1 MWFLI
6 KTSMGF
12 TAVLVALSYFGSQPA
27 PSANEPVSQLQLT
40 DAFAAAT
47 GAYTYLQGL
56 CTEKPEVCEK
66 GAETFTALAFRARE
80 GAKVAYELLDS
91 QLSGSDEKV
100 ALASGE
106 PPHAAPSSLPAGAQ
120 QPMPPKPQVLTTA
133 SVPVA
138 DTVVTGTVPLPKPR
152 PDR

>member
-27 PSANEPVSQLQLT
+27 PSGQEPASQLQLT
-40 DAFAAAT
+40 DAFVAAT

-66 GAETFTALAFRARE
+66 GAETFTAIAFRARE

-91 QLSGSDEKV
+91 QLSGTDDKP
-100 ALASGE
+100 ALA
-106 PPHAAPSSLPAGAQ
+106 AAATPGLPMSTGSVAS
-120 QPMPPKPQVLTTA
+120 QPMPPKPEALSAAATA
-133 SVPVA
+133 DA
-138 DTVVTGTVPLPKPR
+138 VVTGTVPLPQRR

>member
-27 PSANEPVSQLQLT
+27 PSGQEPASQLQLT
-40 DAFAAAT
+40 DAFVAAT

-56 CTEKPEVCEK
+56 CTEKPDVCEK
-66 GAETFTALAFRARE
+66 GAETFTAIAFRARE

-91 QLSGSDEKV
+91 QLSGTDDKP
-100 ALASGE
+100 ALAAA
-106 PPHAAPSSLPAGAQ
+106 AAPGLPMSTGSVAS
-120 QPMPPKPQVLTTA
+120 QPMPPKPEALSAAATA
-133 SVPVA
+133 DA
-138 DTVVTGTVPLPKPR
+138 VVTGTVPLPQRR

>member
-12 TAVLVALSYFGSQPA
+12 TAVLVALSYFGSQPT
-27 PSANEPVSQLQLT
+27 PSAEQPATQLQLT

-91 QLSGSDEKV
+91 QLSSGDDKPV
-100 ALASGE
+100 LASAE
-106 PPHAAPSSLPAGAQ
+106 PSRLTSATIPAGPQ
-120 QPMPPKPQVLTTA
+120 QPLPPKPEALATA
-133 SVPVA
+133 SVA
-138 DTVVTGTVPLPKPR
+138 DAVVTGTVPLPQRR